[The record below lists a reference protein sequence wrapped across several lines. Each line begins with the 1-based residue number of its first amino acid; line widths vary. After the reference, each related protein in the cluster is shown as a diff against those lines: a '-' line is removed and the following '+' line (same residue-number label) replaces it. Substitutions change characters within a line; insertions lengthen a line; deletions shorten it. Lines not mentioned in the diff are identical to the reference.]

1 MTEDQIQRAVESIYE
16 NESLTEELDDDAAE
30 FLLQWGEQQVRR
42 RGEEI
47 FEEAR
52 FEQTLHYLRRLME
65 NLNYF
70 IGQRENLDDEEAREI
85 MGEIIQNAQ
94 ILEFSLSPQALEAYL
109 GGNSATGP
117 QSDLDAEPEAET
129 HVETEPEA
137 QPYMDTQPET
147 DAYAEAAPEPSAE
160 SRGEL
165 YDQLRELIA
174 MIDPSS

>member
-42 RGEEI
+42 RGEQI

-52 FEQTLHYLRRLME
+52 FEQTLHYLRRLMA

-70 IGQRENLDDEEAREI
+70 VGQRENLEDEEARQI

-94 ILEFSLSPQALEAYL
+94 ILEFPLSPQAFEAYL
-109 GGNSATGP
+109 GGNPAEAATAP
-117 QSDLDAEPEAET
+117 QPDMDADPEAEA
-129 HVETEPEA
+129 HVVAEPGA
-137 QPYMDTQPET
+137 QPET
-147 DAYAEAAPEPSAE
+147 DAYTEAAPEPPAE
-160 SRGEL
+160 SRSEL
-165 YDQLRELIA
+165 YDQLRELIV
-174 MIDPSS
+174 MIDPSA